1 MSTNRE
7 AISTTA
13 SPAAIGPYSQ
23 AIRTD
28 QLVFTSG
35 QIPLDPATGV
45 LVSED
50 FQRQAEQVMDNLEAV
65 LIAAGSSFDRV
76 VKILCFLTD
85 LGNFPIVNEVFERRL
100 NKPFP
105 ARSCVEVSAL
115 PKGASVEVEAI
126 ALTGR

>member
-45 LVSED
+45 LVSDD
-50 FQRQAEQVMDNLEAV
+50 FERQTEQVMDNLEAV
-65 LIAAGSSFDRV
+65 LTAAGSSFDRV
-76 VKILCFLTD
+76 TKFVCFLTD
-85 LGNFPIVNEVFERRL
+85 LSNFAIVNEVFERRL
-100 NKPFP
+100 NKPYP

-126 ALTGR
+126 ALTVR